1 MTAIKFDTKKR
12 LFSSFDTLL
21 ERCRRLQRDMDG
33 EFLYGAVVGDD
44 FYSPEDY
51 PGAKPWEDCP
61 WAKYK
66 VRRLSDVIADKRGT
80 CLEYTKYAHYMLDK
94 MGVRNRTFMVLGND
108 GHLSHTFVVAYADGD
123 AYWVES
129 AQWKNRGVH
138 KIITL
143 ADVGD
148 RMAKHY
154 TIFMFDQDKV
164 ADKRMEGDN
173 YVKWITRQKVVLHR

>member
-1 MTAIKFDTKKR
+1 MR
-12 LFSSFDTLL
+12 LSFDIHTRTFSPSMTPL
-21 ERCRRLQRDMDG
+21 EAMQKVQRDMDG

-44 FYSPEDY
+44 FYSPEKY
-51 PGAKPWEDCP
+51 PGAQPWEDCP
-61 WAKYK
+61 WDKYV
-66 VRRLSDVIADKRGT
+66 VRKLSDIIADKRGT
-80 CLEYTKYAHYMLDK
+80 CLEYTKYAHYMLNK
-94 MGVRNRTFMVLGND
+94 MGIPNSTYMILG
-108 GHLSHTFVVAYADGD
+108 GEHLSHTFVVARIDGD

-143 ADVGD
+143 NDVGD

-164 ADKRMEGDN
+164 ADKDMGGDE
-173 YVKWITRQKVVLHR
+173 YIEWIKKQKKVLRR